1 MNDPSTRRQ
10 PQSTQ
15 EVAAKSTNKTMAGPQ
30 VDTNTAAGPPSG
42 DATDVP
48 APAEP
53 KTTRNTSH
61 PWGGLVASASQSN
74 PTDPLLAAATDA
86 TATTNGRSS
95 LADIMAEEEAERAV
109 REVESE
115 EDRMMREAIEASLQ
129 LAAQQQAAETVED
142 TIAIGGIDAEA
153 DDGLDEDMRMAIA
166 LSLQEAGGDALN
178 QRNADAHAAAAA
190 GADPAAQATDSLT
203 ETEAETIA
211 RAIQE
216 ADDGAGADP
225 AAQATDNVIETEAE
239 AIARAIQE
247 ADDAEAA
254 ASLKLALELQ
264 REEEEDA
271 KRQAAARQSM
281 KQSGGN
287 VSTMDHDDFEYHRN
301 ADEHNDDEGEQRQ
314 LYGADDYDRYQEEYG
329 AYEKYQAQF
338 GSSSAQE
345 DEGFRM
351 NASTQSKTWSRLSRN
366 VIVGPNNETRTK
378 HDPQLKA
385 QSNATRL
392 LGAAGAK
399 GCRKGGRDVDGP
411 IGISDQAYNSLKQN
425 IKKRGTVKGVER
437 HGTGRADN
445 YGGAK
450 TRGGAMDGNVRLLVT
465 RVLNQGTIDACNGV
479 VKEGKEAIV
488 YHANGGEGIAD
499 DEGNAVGGSGGYDVA
514 IKVFKRIQEF
524 KGRRNYVDGDPRYH
538 SIKFKNIDPRRQVE
552 LWAEKEYRNLIR
564 ANRAGV
570 PVPTPLLQEENVLF
584 MRFLGEEGWPS
595 PQLREVDIK
604 KGSKKW
610 TALYGQVM
618 VAVRRL
624 YHIARLVHGDLSEY
638 NILLCPSSIIENK
651 SIWERKEN
659 KSEEDDGSELEI
671 VLIDLGQA
679 VERQHPSAREL
690 LVRDLSMVRAFFVR
704 QGIHVLSE
712 DDALDFILKPFDEGD
727 SADDGKEVAEGSE
740 ESDANADNCE
750 EDSLPEEEG
759 WRFDIPGWED
769 ATNLEKLVEKLEATK
784 PVSKE

>member
-1 MNDPSTRRQ
+1 MATRFNVSTLNERPVDPSQ

-30 VDTNTAAGPPSG
+30 VDTTTAAGPPSG
-42 DATDVP
+42 NAP
-48 APAEP
+48 ASAEP
-53 KTTRNTSH
+53 KTTRNTSAN
-61 PWGGLVASASQSN
+61 PWGGPTAAASASQSN
-74 PTDPLLAAATDA
+74 PTDSLPAATDA
-86 TATTNGRSS
+86 AAPTNGRSS
-95 LADIMAEEEAERAV
+95 LADIMAEEEAVRAV

-129 LAAQQQAAETVED
+129 LAAEQQAAETVED
-142 TIAIGGIDAEA
+142 TTAIGGMDAAA

-178 QRNADAHAAAAA
+178 QSNADAHAAAAA
-190 GADPAAQATDSLT
+190 GADPDAL
-203 ETEAETIA
+203 
-211 RAIQE
+211 
-216 ADDGAGADP
+216 P
-225 AAQATDNVIETEAE
+225 TDNVTETEAE

-271 KRQAAARQSM
+271 KRQAVVRQSM

-392 LGAAGAK
+392 LGAVGAK

-465 RVLNQGTIDACNGV
+465 RALNQGTIDACNGV

-488 YHANGGEGIAD
+488 YHANGGEGIDD
-499 DEGNAVGGSGGYDVA
+499 DEGNTVGGSDGYDVA

-538 SIKFKNIDPRRQVE
+538 SIKFKNTDPRRQVE

-638 NILLCPSSIIENK
+638 NILLCPSSIIENN
-651 SIWERKEN
+651 SIWERKED
-659 KSEEDDGSELEI
+659 KSEEDGSELEI

-727 SADDGKEVAEGSE
+727 SADDGKEVGEGSE
-740 ESDANADNCE
+740 EGDANADTCE
-750 EDSLPEEEG
+750 ENSLPEEEG

-769 ATNLEKLVEKLEATK
+769 AANLEKLLEKLEATK
-784 PVSKE
+784 SASKE

>member
-1 MNDPSTRRQ
+1 
-10 PQSTQ
+10 
-15 EVAAKSTNKTMAGPQ
+15 
-30 VDTNTAAGPPSG
+30 
-42 DATDVP
+42 
-48 APAEP
+48 
-53 KTTRNTSH
+53 
-61 PWGGLVASASQSN
+61 
-74 PTDPLLAAATDA
+74 
-86 TATTNGRSS
+86 
-95 LADIMAEEEAERAV
+95 MAEEEAERAV
-109 REVESE
+109 REIESE
-115 EDRMMREAIEASLQ
+115 EDRMMREAIEASLH
-129 LAAQQQAAETVED
+129 LAAQQQAVDASAGVD
-142 TIAIGGIDAEA
+142 PGSAGGGNGLGE
-153 DDGLDEDMRMAIA
+153 DGLDEDMRMAIA
-166 LSLQEAGGDALN
+166 LSLQESRSGAGALDET
-178 QRNADAHAAAAA
+178 NAPVASAAP
-190 GADPAAQATDSLT
+190 ADPAA
-203 ETEAETIA
+203 EA
-211 RAIQE
+211 
-216 ADDGAGADP
+216 
-225 AAQATDNVIETEAE
+225 NVTETEAE

-254 ASLKLALELQ
+254 ASLKLAMELQ
-264 REEEEDA
+264 REEQECA
-271 KRQAAARQSM
+271 KLQAAVRQAT

-287 VSTMDHDDFEYHRN
+287 VSTMGHDDFEYHRN
-301 ADEHNDDEGEQRQ
+301 ADDTDDGEGQERQ
-314 LYGADDYDRYQEEYG
+314 LYGADDYDRYQEEHG
-329 AYEKYQAQF
+329 AYETYQAQF
-338 GSSSAQE
+338 GSASAQE

-351 NASTQSKTWSRLSRN
+351 NAATPSKAWSRLSRN

-392 LGAAGAK
+392 LGAAGAQ
-399 GCRKGGRDVDGP
+399 GCRKGGRDVEGP

-437 HGTGRADN
+437 HGTGRAEN
-445 YGGAK
+445 YGGDK

-465 RVLNQGTIDACNGV
+465 RALNQGIIDACNGV

-488 YHANGGEGIAD
+488 YHANAGEGTTN
-499 DEGNAVGGSGGYDVA
+499 DEGNTVGGSDNFDVA
-514 IKVFKRIQEF
+514 VKVFKRIQEF

-538 SIKFKNIDPRRQVE
+538 SIKFKNTDPRRQVE

-570 PVPTPLLQEENVLF
+570 PVPTPLMQEENVLF

-638 NILLCPSSIIENK
+638 NILLCPSSIIENN
-651 SIWERKEN
+651 SIWERKEDKAEN
-659 KSEEDDGSELEI
+659 DNGSELEI

-704 QGIHVLSE
+704 QGIHVLSDE
-712 DDALDFILKPFDEGD
+712 DALDFILKPFDEDD
-727 SADDGKEVAEGSE
+727 SAGSEKKDRVLGEECEDDFEGICDGDGDGDGDDYDDGDEKRL
-740 ESDANADNCE
+740 ES
-750 EDSLPEEEG
+750 EG
-759 WRFDIPGWED
+759 WRFDILGWDD
-769 ATNLEKLVEKLEATK
+769 AANLETVLEKLNATK
-784 PVSKE
+784 PAT

>member
-1 MNDPSTRRQ
+1 MLQWLSGHTMNERPVDPAQ

-30 VDTNTAAGPPSG
+30 VDTTTAAGPPSG
-42 DATDVP
+42 NAP
-48 APAEP
+48 ASAEP
-53 KTTRNTSH
+53 KTTRNTSAN
-61 PWGGLVASASQSN
+61 PWGGPTAAASASQSN
-74 PTDPLLAAATDA
+74 PTDSLPAATDA
-86 TATTNGRSS
+86 AAPTNGRSS

-129 LAAQQQAAETVED
+129 LAAEQQAAETVED
-142 TIAIGGIDAEA
+142 TTAIGGMDAAA

-178 QRNADAHAAAAA
+178 QSNADAHAAAAA
-190 GADPAAQATDSLT
+190 GADPD
-203 ETEAETIA
+203 
-211 RAIQE
+211 
-216 ADDGAGADP
+216 
-225 AAQATDNVIETEAE
+225 AQATDNVTETEAE

-271 KRQAAARQSM
+271 KRQAVARQSM

-314 LYGADDYDRYQEEYG
+314 LYGADDYDRYQEEFG

-378 HDPQLKA
+378 HDPHLKA

-465 RVLNQGTIDACNGV
+465 RALNQGTIDACNGV

-488 YHANGGEGIAD
+488 YHANGGEGIDD
-499 DEGNAVGGSGGYDVA
+499 DEGNTVGGSDGYDVA

-538 SIKFKNIDPRRQVE
+538 SIKFKNTDPRRQVE

-595 PQLREVDIK
+595 PQLREVNVK

-638 NILLCPSSIIENK
+638 NILLCPSSIIENN
-651 SIWERKEN
+651 SIWERKED
-659 KSEEDDGSELEI
+659 KSEEDGSELEI

-727 SADDGKEVAEGSE
+727 SADDGKEVGEGSE
-740 ESDANADNCE
+740 EGDANDDADTCE
-750 EDSLPEEEG
+750 ENSLPEEEG

-769 ATNLEKLVEKLEATK
+769 AANLEKLLEKLEATK
-784 PVSKE
+784 SVSKE

>member
-1 MNDPSTRRQ
+1 
-10 PQSTQ
+10 
-15 EVAAKSTNKTMAGPQ
+15 MAGPQ
-30 VDTNTAAGPPSG
+30 VESVADSTSG
-42 DATDVP
+42 DAPDDVP

-53 KTTRNTSH
+53 KTARNASN
-61 PWGGLVASASQSN
+61 PWGGQADASASSN
-74 PTDPLLAAATDA
+74 PTESLPPATGA
-86 TATTNGRSS
+86 PSNGRSS

-129 LAAQQQAAETVED
+129 LAAEQQAAETVED
-142 TIAIGGIDAEA
+142 AAVEGTDVAADD

-166 LSLQEAGGDALN
+166 LSLQEAGDTGGSN
-178 QRNADAHAAAAA
+178 EVNSPAAAAA
-190 GADPAAQATDSLT
+190 ADPAPQANVT
-203 ETEAETIA
+203 ETEAEAIA

-216 ADDGAGADP
+216 ADDAE
-225 AAQATDNVIETEAE
+225 AAQANVTETEAE

-254 ASLKLALELQ
+254 ASLKLAMELQ
-264 REEEEDA
+264 KEEEEDA
-271 KRQAAARQSM
+271 KRQAAARNSM

-301 ADEHNDDEGEQRQ
+301 SDEHIDDEGQQRQ

-338 GSSSAQE
+338 GSASAQE

-351 NASTQSKTWSRLSRN
+351 NASTTSKTWSRLSRN

-411 IGISDQAYNSLKQN
+411 IGISDQAYNSLRQD
-425 IKKRGTVKGVER
+425 IKKRSTVKGVER
-437 HGTGRADN
+437 HGTGRAEN
-445 YGGAK
+445 YGGHK

-465 RVLNQGTIDACNGV
+465 RALNQGTIDACNGV

-488 YHANGGEGIAD
+488 YHANGGEGTAD
-499 DEGNAVGGSGGYDVA
+499 DEGNAVGGSEGYDVA

-538 SIKFKNIDPRRQVE
+538 SIKFKNTDPRRQVE

-570 PVPTPLLQEENVLF
+570 PVPTPIMQEENVLF

-638 NILLCPSSIIENK
+638 NILLCPSSIIENN
-651 SIWERKEN
+651 SIWERKED
-659 KSEEDDGSELEI
+659 KSKEEDDSELEI

-712 DDALDFILKPFDEGD
+712 DDALDFVLKPFDERG
-727 SADDGKEVAEGSE
+727 SADDGEEEGIQGG
-740 ESDANADNCE
+740 
-750 EDSLPEEEG
+750 EDVGYGNGDDDDDGDDGTHEEEG
-759 WRFDIPGWED
+759 WRFDIPGWDD
-769 ATNLEKLVEKLEATK
+769 AANLEMLLEKLKATK
-784 PVSKE
+784 PASKD

>member
-1 MNDPSTRRQ
+1 
-10 PQSTQ
+10 
-15 EVAAKSTNKTMAGPQ
+15 MAGPQ
-30 VDTNTAAGPPSG
+30 VETAAGPPSG
-42 DATDVP
+42 DMPDVP
-48 APAEP
+48 APVEP
-53 KTTRNTSH
+53 KTTRNTSN
-61 PWGGLVASASQSN
+61 PWGGPAASASN
-74 PTDPLLAAATDA
+74 PTDPSPKPAI
-86 TATTNGRSS
+86 TAPTNACSS

-115 EDRMMREAIEASLQ
+115 EDRMMREAVEASLQ
-129 LAAQQQAAETVED
+129 LAAEQQQAAETVED
-142 TIAIGGIDAEA
+142 NTAIGGLDAVA
-153 DDGLDEDMRMAIA
+153 DDGLGEDMRMAIA
-166 LSLQEAGGDALN
+166 LSLQEAGGDAGSSN
-178 QRNADAHAAAAA
+178 PGNSDAHAAAAA
-190 GADPAAQATDSLT
+190 GADPAAQ
-203 ETEAETIA
+203 
-211 RAIQE
+211 
-216 ADDGAGADP
+216 
-225 AAQATDNVIETEAE
+225 DNVTETEAE

-271 KRQAAARQSM
+271 KRQQAARQSM

-287 VSTMDHDDFEYHRN
+287 ISTMDQDDFEYHRN
-301 ADEHNDDEGEQRQ
+301 TDEHNDDEGEQRQ

-338 GSSSAQE
+338 GSASAQE

-392 LGAAGAK
+392 LGTAGAK

-465 RVLNQGTIDACNGV
+465 RALNQGTIDACNGV

-488 YHANGGEGIAD
+488 YHANGGEGITD

-538 SIKFKNIDPRRQVE
+538 SIKFKNTDPRRQVE

-570 PVPTPLLQEENVLF
+570 PVPTPLMQEENVLF

-638 NILLCPSSIIENK
+638 NILLCPSSIIENN
-651 SIWERKEN
+651 SIWERKED
-659 KSEEDDGSELEI
+659 KSEEDDGGELEI

-679 VERQHPSAREL
+679 VERHHPYAREL

-704 QGIHVLSE
+704 QGINVLSE
-712 DDALDFILKPFDEGD
+712 EDALDFILKSFDEGD
-727 SADDGKEVAEGSE
+727 SVDDDKEDGQESE
-740 ESDANADNCE
+740 EGDDNDDADNG
-750 EDSLPEEEG
+750 EDDKEEG
-759 WRFDIPGWED
+759 WRFDIPGWSD
-769 ATNLEKLVEKLEATK
+769 AANLERLLEKLKATK
-784 PVSKE
+784 SAHRE